1 VEHLLPVKNGTWLE
15 EGEPKMKRDQFVE
28 KISLDSVTISTDEA
42 FEFLY
47 QDGGLFDGHAIVV
60 RGSLKDGPETADI
73 YG

>member
-1 VEHLLPVKNGTWLE
+1 VE
-15 EGEPKMKRDQFVE
+15 R
-28 KISLDSVTISTDEA
+28 ISLESVTVSTDGA

-60 RGSLKDGPETADI
+60 RGTLKDGPETADI